1 MSDLGSGLTFTPDP
15 DVELVAAALL
25 ALDPHGTLT
34 AQVLRDTFDQIYD
47 GQRTGRYSIDRLAK
61 TERTHIGTLVEI
73 NMQRRFRYA
82 DGKDLDFS
90 IAGYD
95 VDAKYSMRFGG
106 WMIPVE
112 AQGKLCMLIH
122 ADDATARWSL
132 GVIRTALEYLNA
144 PNRDLKRTITRTHL
158 DSAQWLFR
166 DAVLPENTLLRLSA
180 EDQAAIAAV
189 PAGKAK
195 VAELMRRSEGRIVN
209 RSSIEAT
216 AQQKDSM
223 KRVRANGGAAD
234 LLAKEGFLLLGGTRL
249 AAQRVAHDLE
259 LPIPM
264 SGSFVPVR
272 VTWAEEW
279 TTEPVAAVH
288 GARVR
293 RWRAGD
299 PMIDTSAL
307 TKVLNGPPS
316 QVE

>member
-1 MSDLGSGLTFTPDP
+1 M
-15 DVELVAAALL
+15 AAALL
-25 ALDPHGTLT
+25 ALDPHGSLT

-82 DGKDLDFS
+82 DGEDLDFS
-90 IAGYD
+90 VAGYD

-122 ADDATARWSL
+122 ADDATAQWSL
-132 GVIRTALEYLNA
+132 GVMRTRIEWLNA
-144 PNRDLKRTITRTHL
+144 PNRDLKRTIARPHL
-158 DSAQWLFR
+158 GNARWLFR
-166 DAVLPENTLLRLSA
+166 NAPLPENTLLCLPA
-180 EDQAAIAAV
+180 ADQAAIAAA
-189 PAGKAK
+189 PAGTAR
-195 VAELMRRSEGRIVN
+195 VAELMRRAEGRMVN

-234 LLAKEGFLLLGGTRL
+234 ILSREGFLLLGGTRL
-249 AAQRVAHDLE
+249 AAQRVAHDLG
-259 LPIPM
+259 LPVPM

-272 VTWAEEW
+272 VTLAEAGAEE
-279 TTEPVAAVH
+279 PVTYIDGVAF
-288 GARVR
+288 R

-299 PMIDTSAL
+299 QVVDTSAL

-316 QVE
+316 PAG